1 MKRYLARVLA
11 LSLALVAAAAAARGQ
26 GASGVHFGLF
36 GGASLPMDET
46 KDVFDDGWHG
56 GAMLAINAPVA
67 PIGLR
72 IEGIYSQMDR
82 EEILAGVTGELK
94 ILGAAANLVLGPR
107 TPVVRPYFIGG
118 AGYYRLEF
126 DTRSDLFDF
135 EDEENNFGW
144 NAGAGI
150 SFSLG
155 GVHLFVE
162 GRYHSISIDEI
173 AGDEDAPDVKIVPVS
188 VGLVF

>member
-1 MKRYLARVLA
+1 MRWCPIKVLLLSVA
-11 LSLALVAAAAAARGQ
+11 LGAWAAAARGQ
-26 GASGVHFGLF
+26 GAGGIHIGLF
-36 GGASLPMDET
+36 GGATLPVDET
-46 KDVFDDGWHG
+46 KDLFDNGWHG
-56 GAMLAINAPVA
+56 GAMLALNAPVA

-82 EEILAGVTGELK
+82 EEVLPGVTGELK
-94 ILGAAANLVLGPR
+94 ILGGAANLVIGPR

-126 DTRSDLFDF
+126 GTDTDIFDF
-135 EDEENNFGW
+135 EDEQDNFGW

-150 SFSLG
+150 SFTLG
-155 GVHLFVE
+155 GVNVFVE
-162 GRYHSISIDEI
+162 GRYLSISTDEI
-173 AGDEDAPDVKIVPVS
+173 LGGETPDVKIVPVS